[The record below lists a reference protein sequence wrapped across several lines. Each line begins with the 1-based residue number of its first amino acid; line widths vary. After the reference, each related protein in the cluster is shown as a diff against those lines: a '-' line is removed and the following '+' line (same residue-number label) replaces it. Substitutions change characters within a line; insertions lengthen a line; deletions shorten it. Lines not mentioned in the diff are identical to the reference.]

1 MRKMLVE
8 QIMNQWCGC
17 SMAFEANVVSLMI
30 ASPGDVLEE
39 RNQVRDVVHE
49 WNDLNA
55 KERRMVLL
63 PVGWE
68 THSSPLLGARP
79 QQLINERVLDG
90 CDLLVGVFWTRLG
103 TPTGDSPSGTVE
115 EIQRHLD
122 AGKPAMVYFST
133 APVAPQSI
141 DQDQFSALMKF
152 REWCQEKGLIET
164 YDNLA
169 DFREKFRRQI
179 QIELR
184 DNAYLKA
191 LEPKQSEDS
200 TAVALVE
207 FQDTSIESRLNS
219 EARQLLKAAS
229 EDREG
234 TIIHARYLS
243 GQAIQTNGINFADS
257 DDRRS
262 VARWEA
268 AIDQLKSLDL
278 IVDRGYKGEIFK
290 ITALGYEVADRLPN

>member
-1 MRKMLVE
+1 
-8 QIMNQWCGC
+8 
-17 SMAFEANVVSLMI
+17 
-30 ASPGDVLEE
+30 
-39 RNQVRDVVHE
+39 
-49 WNDLNA
+49 
-55 KERRMVLL
+55 MVLL

-68 THSSPLLGARP
+68 THSSPLLGTRP

-103 TPTGDSPSGTVE
+103 TPTGGSPSGTVE
-115 EIQRHLD
+115 EIQRHID

-141 DQDQFSALMKF
+141 DQAQFSALMKF

-169 DFREKFRRQI
+169 DFREKFRRQM

-184 DNAYLKA
+184 DNAYLRA
-191 LEPKQSEDS
+191 LESELPEDE
-200 TAVALVE
+200 TTLAFVE
-207 FQDTSIESRLNS
+207 VQDASIESRLNS

-229 EDREG
+229 KGGDG

-268 AIDQLKSLDL
+268 AIDQLRSLDL
-278 IVDRGYKGEIFK
+278 IVDRGHKGEVFQV
-290 ITALGYEVADRLPN
+290 TALGYEVADRLPD